1 MKVTPIGERI
11 AVEPIVPA
19 ETKALASGLIVET
32 KHDTFRRGKVVAVP
46 KGYDA
51 VKVGQT
57 AIYGQHYEITVDGET
72 ATFVDVAQVIA
83 VVG

>member
-11 AVEPIVPA
+11 VVEPIVSA
-19 ETKALASGLIVET
+19 ETKTTASGFIIET
-32 KHDTFRRGKVVAVP
+32 KHDTFKRGKVLAVP

-57 AIYGQHYEITVDGET
+57 VIYGQHFEATVDGET
-72 ATFVDVAQVIA
+72 ATLVDVAQVVAAI
-83 VVG
+83 G